1 MMELEAMLRG
11 DPEEWN
17 GLLVYPVRMR
27 DYPLLLTAQESIT
40 ASQQSFPAPWCTVR
54 YLDALYGMEG
64 MFPRLCLMLGLA
76 FGLPVREERLPLY
89 PEVKGDKLLS
99 LRVVQGERAGT
110 ITPRNFGELRTVIA
124 RQNGLELPD
133 ETQNAELVE
142 AQNDLRS
149 KDALPL
155 KGDFEALIY
164 AVALKAGVE
173 PQSIMDWTV
182 RRFQATERALDRATG
197 HLMASI
203 TLAAGGKFKGG
214 NPYPSWK
221 YDREEQTQAIEP
233 LSALSGRLSGS
244 VEQR

>member
-27 DYPLLLTAQESIT
+27 DYPLLLMAQESIT

-89 PEVKGDKLLS
+89 PEVKGNNLLS
-99 LRVVQGERAGT
+99 LRVVQGERTGT

-124 RQNGLELPD
+124 RQNGLDLPD
-133 ETQNAELVE
+133 ETLNGEVLAAQRDLNASGAPQLKSSFE
-142 AQNDLRS
+142 DLICS
-149 KDALPL
+149 
-155 KGDFEALIY
+155 
-164 AVALKAGVE
+164 VALKAGTSPEQV
-173 PQSIMDWTV
+173 MGWTV
-182 RRFQATERALDRATG
+182 RRFQITERALDRAVG

-221 YDREEQTQAIEP
+221 YDREETTHAIEP
-233 LSALSGRLSGS
+233 LSALSGRLAGS
-244 VEQR
+244 VEQK